1 MQGLV
6 IDLFA
11 GGGGASVGIEA
22 ALGRPIDVAINHSP
36 TALAVHA
43 DNHPHTKHLTSDI
56 WEVQPEA
63 VVAGRPVDVLSGSDP
78 LVDS

>member
-22 ALGRPIDVAINHSP
+22 ALGRPIDVAIKRTRGS
-36 TALAVHA
+36 
-43 DNHPHTKHLTSDI
+43 KR
-56 WEVQPEA
+56 EFGEEG
-63 VVAGRPVDVLSGSDP
+63 GRPRARRSSPGALPRGARWRQRG
-78 LVDS
+78 